1 MVDAGRV
8 DDPGRG
14 VEALAVEA
22 RRGLVQSLVVE
33 GCGQRA
39 LLEVAAD
46 DRHRVDRGGRGH
58 AQAAQRCDQPAAG
71 RVGEREVVDR
81 RREDVRDLLRDQL
94 LGRRHADVDRLREA
108 ADRRARL
115 LTERRVRLVA
125 DHELIR
131 LARER
136 VGVPGEPGVRLDR
149 DRIAAERFLAPLDRS
164 R

>member
-8 DDPGRG
+8 DDPGRA
-14 VEALAVEA
+14 VEAFAVEA

-33 GCGQRA
+33 GCGQGA

-46 DRHRVDRGGRGH
+46 DGDRVDRRGGGH
-58 AQAAQRCDQPAAG
+58 AQAAQRRDQPAAG

-115 LTERRVRLVA
+115 LTERRVGLVA

-131 LARER
+131 LA
-136 VGVPGEPGVRLDR
+136 
-149 DRIAAERFLAPLDRS
+149 
-164 R
+164 